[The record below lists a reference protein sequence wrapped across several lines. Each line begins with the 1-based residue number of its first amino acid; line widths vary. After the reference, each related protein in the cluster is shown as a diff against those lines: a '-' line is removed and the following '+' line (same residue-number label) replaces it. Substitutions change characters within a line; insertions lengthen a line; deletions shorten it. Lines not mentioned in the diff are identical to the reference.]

1 MTDAVPNN
9 ARDQRLR
16 RGFCLVLA
24 AAAGVVLYLAAQ
36 GRPLI
41 LYYPHVYLSA
51 GLAAGLGVALGVLAV
66 AALWLPARVGLAA
79 AVCVWSSV
87 AAFSFAPKHGAWNG
101 QQWDVLYKPHRYG
114 QTLGKPNSSGRHK
127 VEPDFDV
134 LYSHDETGFRLTPR
148 PAHSRG
154 QAIILGCSFT
164 YGTGVENDEPYP
176 AVLAA
181 KYWTDVTVFNRS
193 FGRWGTTDAFLSLH
207 DELAAGVR
215 PLAVIYGYI
224 DIHVPRNGM
233 RKSWHSQ
240 KSSDQVTPKFEIHD
254 GHAVYLGTVSVGEAT
269 LPDTNETYDGEVEL
283 TVALIRGMADMCR
296 EKQAPFYVLQLNA
309 PTTNYDF
316 DAVMA
321 AIRADGNIPVFDLRH
336 VSKAFYDQNDGH
348 PRAEW
353 HAKVAAAVDALP
365 ELAFLR
371 PQATTGAD
379 NK

>member
-1 MTDAVPNN
+1 MSDAVPIN
-9 ARDQRLR
+9 ARDMRLR
-16 RGFCLVLA
+16 RGFSLALA
-24 AAAGVVLYLAAQ
+24 AAAGLMIYSVAQ
-36 GRPLI
+36 GSPLI
-41 LYYPHVYLSA
+41 IYYPTIVLSRMQSA
-51 GLAAGLGVALGVLAV
+51 WAAAALGLLALGALKLPARFGLAATAL
-66 AALWLPARVGLAA
+66 
-79 AVCVWSSV
+79 VWSGIV
-87 AAFSFAPKHGAWNG
+87 AQSFAPKHGSWKG

-134 LYSHDETGFRLTPR
+134 MYSHDETGFRLTPR

-164 YGTGVENDEPYP
+164 YGTGVENNEPYP

-181 KYWTDVTVFNRS
+181 KYWTDVAVLNRS
-193 FGRWGTTDAFLSLH
+193 FGRWGTTDAYLSLH

-240 KSSDQVTPKFEIHD
+240 KSSDQVTPNFEILE
-254 GHAVYLGTVSVGEAT
+254 GHAVYLGTVSVSEAT

-296 EKQAPFYVLQLNA
+296 EKQVPFYVLQLNA
-309 PTTNYDF
+309 PTTNYEF

-353 HAKVAAAVDALP
+353 HAKIAAAVNALP